1 MALLIDSSV
10 FIALERRGQ
19 QFDDLA
25 AAVPDVP
32 LALSSITASELLA
45 GVHRADSPARRSRR
59 EAFVE
64 GLLARVPLLPFDIP
78 VAPVHARLWAR
89 LAAASQPVG
98 AHDLSIAATAL
109 AHGHAVLT
117 HNLRDFQRVPG
128 LTVRQPDW

>member
-19 QFDDLA
+19 QPDDLA
-25 AAVPDVP
+25 AAVPDAP

-59 EAFVE
+59 EAFGE
-64 GLLARVPLLPFDIP
+64 GLLARVPLLPFDMP
-78 VAPVHARLWAR
+78 AARVHARLWAR
-89 LAAASQPVG
+89 LAAAGQPVG
-98 AHDLSIAATAL
+98 AHDLLIAATAL

-128 LTVRQPDW
+128 LIVRQPDW